1 MRECLN
7 IMSSLVLMLFFFFS
21 NLQILATSLKLKNS
35 FASLYG
41 VNSNTSIGT
50 AIGRY
55 PEDQYNGVGTSQGN
69 PWFLTTVLYAELYYR
84 AIQEWKAAGKITVTS
99 ISQPFFAQF
108 YSSAA
113 SGDVYAS
120 TSTQYSTITTAVAN
134 AADLVFARVQKHANA
149 DGALSEEFDRSSGVE
164 VGAVKLTWSH
174 AAFITASL
182 ARSGTPTF

>member
-1 MRECLN
+1 LSLILVTSFLLCLN
-7 IMSSLVLMLFFFFS
+7 S
-21 NLQILATSLKLKNS
+21 QILATSVKIKS
-35 FASLYG
+35 AFASLYG
-41 VNSNTSIGT
+41 INSDTSIGT

-55 PEDQYNGVGTSQGN
+55 PEDQYNGIGTSQGN

-84 AIQEWKAAGKITVTS
+84 AILEWKAAGKITVTS

-113 SGDVYAS
+113 SGDVYTSSS
-120 TSTQYSTITTAVAN
+120 TEFSTITTAVAN
-134 AADLVFARVQKHANA
+134 AADLFFARVQHNANA
-149 DGALSEEFDRSSGVE
+149 DGSLSEEYDRTSGSE

-182 ARSGTPTF
+182 ARSGTPSY